1 MHLQYVFLKVQKR
14 QIHFASFISESAH
27 MRKTKTASRVY
38 TPLITLDCCTNYQ
51 VSLVV
56 KI

>member
-14 QIHFASFISESAH
+14 QIHFASFVSESAH